1 MKKLLTLFIIFASLA
16 VQAQQNRWVVRSVV
30 PEGDP
35 QYNQSVNR
43 LLTTR
48 TDLDVCHPGYNIG
61 EILSYVQLN
70 ATADNVVQIGT
81 RPDALVSYT
90 GVGNWRENV
99 SVYSQRGWYARGNI
113 PDGSGGVR
121 IGWTQVS
128 GQGDVRGCTN
138 EIRISNPRITD
149 SAVNGAEE
157 LFFSAS
163 LANENE
169 RLRVTVR
176 DIGIGEGSALELNT
190 GTHYSFDGRTTS
202 RDVSLHLDEREVGNI
217 YVLRV
222 ASEADP
228 TNFAEYTF
236 PVKSGGRILSI
247 NSDQMQFV
255 IADSRNTGRDHI
267 RIHRRHRGD
276 DNRRSIQNFR
286 TNSHPS
292 FRETWSR
299 SGGHVRRYSV
309 RFDGHLRPFESVI
322 LNHSRS
328 GGPSNNILQ
337 LNGPIVRF
345 TWDVTRCRNC
355 NSRRDDSFTGG
366 YAYNAELPPGWN
378 PSNVQEINDDGYG
391 RHYTGIDGTFSPHHN
406 TYGSNPRHGA
416 VAGPAAWELRDNWV
430 EMGWR
435 ARYAGQTYV
444 VKIWDHI
451 SHGDNRLGHRN
462 QRDNHHDN
470 GGVYNKPTVNGM
482 VIGNIDHSQSEGTN
496 GYQAGRDLNFNTS
509 W

>member
-276 DNRRSIQNFR
+276 EGSRSLNDFR
-286 TNSHPS
+286 TNSHPT

-299 SGGHVRRYSV
+299 EGGRVRRYSV
-309 RFDGHLRPFESVI
+309 RFDGHLRPYESVI

-328 GGPSNNILQ
+328 GSPSNNVPQ
-337 LNGPIVRF
+337 LNGPRIYY
-345 TWDVTRCRNC
+345 TWTNNAASSNSDVSYRLAWRI
-355 NSRRDDSFTGG
+355 
-366 YAYNAELPPGWN
+366 ELPPGWSRSGFSQRQIRLYSRDNNLPWTQN
-378 PSNVQEINDDGYG
+378 PSLSVGHFFNSGAPQTNWRYADNNWELGVRFVYNGDTYG
-391 RHYTGIDGTFSPHHN
+391 IKLRDHIAHGSGRPKAGSGRAGGLYNGISARVHN
-406 TYGSNPRHGA
+406 TDTRGG
-416 VAGPAAWELRDNWV
+416 
-430 EMGWR
+430 
-435 ARYAGQTYV
+435 
-444 VKIWDHI
+444 
-451 SHGDNRLGHRN
+451 SHGGS
-462 QRDNHHDN
+462 
-470 GGVYNKPTVNGM
+470 
-482 VIGNIDHSQSEGTN
+482 I
-496 GYQAGRDLNFNTS
+496 NFNNT